1 MYQLFD
7 FDDSNAVTSRRG
19 DSTVA
24 PQALFL
30 MNSPFVMEQ
39 ARHFAEDLL
48 SRETA
53 DDRERVQ
60 LAHRKVLAR
69 PPSAEETE
77 QALEYLAAYPRK
89 QGPGEAEGAENR
101 REAWASYCQ
110 LLFGLNE
117 FMYIE

>member
-1 MYQLFD
+1 
-7 FDDSNAVTSRRG
+7 
-19 DSTVA
+19 
-24 PQALFL
+24 
-30 MNSPFVMEQ
+30 MNPCTEG
-39 ARHFAEDLL
+39 
-48 SRETA
+48 A

-69 PPSAEETE
+69 PPSAKETE

>member
-1 MYQLFD
+1 MFQLFD
-7 FDDSNAVTSRRG
+7 FADSNAVTSRRG

-30 MNSPFVMEQ
+30 LNSPFVLKQ

-48 SRETA
+48 SREDA
-53 DDRERVQ
+53 NDRERVD

-69 PPSAEETE
+69 PPSDEETE
-77 QALEYLAAYPRK
+77 QALAYLAAHPRA
-89 QGPGEAEGAENR
+89 QGPGEAEGAEAR

>member
-1 MYQLFD
+1 M
-7 FDDSNAVTSRRG
+7 
-19 DSTVA
+19 A

-30 MNSPFVMEQ
+30 LNSPFVLEQ

-48 SRETA
+48 SRGGA
-53 DDRERVQ
+53 DDRERVD

-69 PPSAEETE
+69 PPSDRETE
-77 QALEYLAAYPRK
+77 QALAYLAAYSRT
-89 QGPGEAEGAENR
+89 QGPGEAEGAEGR
-101 REAWASYCQ
+101 QEAWASYCQ